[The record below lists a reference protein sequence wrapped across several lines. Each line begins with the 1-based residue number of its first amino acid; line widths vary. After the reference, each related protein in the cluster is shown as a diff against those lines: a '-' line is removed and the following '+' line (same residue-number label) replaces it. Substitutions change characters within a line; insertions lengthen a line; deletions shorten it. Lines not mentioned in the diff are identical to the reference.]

1 MSTLLLVNGWTWLS
15 DRVQVPFMED
25 PKTGLVN
32 SFLLDAIRKH
42 LGHHM
47 SLRIKKQQNMAF
59 FLEANRGMADDMLL
73 PSMLPGFLGFD
84 IPVAAKTYRKRL
96 FFHQRHTA
104 TLAISNTINSE
115 DISSFFVQFLLH
127 ENNVFLFS
135 LLCSYRISS
144 QTFMRCIPTLILEST
159 STRARRTD
167 IFESWLEGCRCM
179 LKM

>member
-1 MSTLLLVNGWTWLS
+1 MIT
-15 DRVQVPFMED
+15 
-25 PKTGLVN
+25 
-32 SFLLDAIRKH
+32 H
-42 LGHHM
+42 
-47 SLRIKKQQNMAF
+47 KKDQQNMAF

-73 PSMLPGFLGFD
+73 PSMLPGFLGCD

-104 TLAISNTINSE
+104 TLAISNTINYKLRRYFF
-115 DISSFFVQFLLH
+115 IFLCNSFCMKTTC
-127 ENNVFLFS
+127 FLFS

-144 QTFMRCIPTLILEST
+144 QTFMRFIPTLILEST

-179 LKM
+179 LMMQCHRRHILSCSCHPRPFFT

>member
-1 MSTLLLVNGWTWLS
+1 
-15 DRVQVPFMED
+15 MED

-84 IPVAAKTYRKRL
+84 IPVAAKTHRKTRGPCMGM
-96 FFHQRHTA
+96 
-104 TLAISNTINSE
+104 
-115 DISSFFVQFLLH
+115 QFL
-127 ENNVFLFS
+127 
-135 LLCSYRISS
+135 
-144 QTFMRCIPTLILEST
+144 
-159 STRARRTD
+159 
-167 IFESWLEGCRCM
+167 
-179 LKM
+179 